1 MSRPREYLSIGG
13 EKVLTRWDLT
23 DKLLSLYEEDWNNP
37 DKSRDSLVEEL
48 VSLHTLGV
56 KGCEDMT
63 IDELKH
69 EIEEQQEN
77 A

>member
-1 MSRPREYLSIGG
+1 MS
-13 EKVLTRWDLT
+13 EK
-23 DKLLSLYEEDWNNP
+23 DKLIKKLIGIYEEDWNNP
-37 DKSRDSLVEEL
+37 DKRRDSLVEEL

>member
-1 MSRPREYLSIGG
+1 MS
-13 EKVLTRWDLT
+13 EK
-23 DKLLSLYEEDWNNP
+23 DKLIKKLIGIYEEDWNNP

-48 VSLHTLGV
+48 ASLHIQGV
-56 KGCEDMT
+56 KGCNDMT
-63 IDELKH
+63 VEELKY